1 MIKEIAMYVNN
12 LGEITDLNKA
22 GFIKIFSKD
31 NDKWKITNEMPFEF
45 YTVHERENIRLDTL
59 NISEALKNCK
69 VFVATEIPDLI
80 HMMLDGIGVS
90 TWKMDGNEND
100 ILDYVL
106 EKEEEEE
113 EEIKFI
119 GDSKLGDKKQSV
131 FPIEIGRNGHY
142 ILNLKELQERNTGI
156 STKKVLRPFLND
168 NNFSELILNCSHIP
182 CWLEGDLEKLNLRFE
197 CSQTGQNECIVIINH
212 K

>member
-12 LGEITDLNKA
+12 LGEITNLNKA

-31 NDKWKITNEMPFEF
+31 TDKWNVINEMPFEF
-45 YTVHERENIRLDTL
+45 QTVKEREDIRLDTL
-59 NISEALKNCK
+59 NISEALKSCK

-90 TWKMDGNEND
+90 TWKMEGDQNE

-106 EKEEEEE
+106 EKEEEEA

-119 GDSKLGDKKQSV
+119 RTSKVSDKKQSV
-131 FPIEIGRNGHY
+131 FPIEIGSNEHY
-142 ILNLKELQERNTGI
+142 ILNLKELQEGNTGI
-156 STKKVLRPFLND
+156 TTKQVLKPFLKD
-168 NNFSELILNCSHIP
+168 NNFNELILNCSHIP
-182 CWLEGDLEKLNLRFE
+182 CWLEGELEKLNLSFE
-197 CSQTGQNECIVIINH
+197 CSKTGENDYIVIINH
-212 K
+212 R

>member
-12 LGEITDLNKA
+12 LGEITDLNRA

-31 NDKWKITNEMPFEF
+31 NDKWNSINEIPFEF
-45 YTVHERENIRLDTL
+45 HTVKEREDIRLDTL

-69 VFVATEIPDLI
+69 VFVAAEIPDLI

-90 TWKMDGNEND
+90 TWKMDGNQNE

-106 EKEEEEE
+106 EKEEEEA

-119 GDSKLGDKKQSV
+119 GASKFSDKKQSI
-131 FPIEIGRNGHY
+131 FPIKIGCNGNY

-156 STKKVLRPFLND
+156 TTKQVLKPFLKD
-168 NNFSELILNCSHIP
+168 NNFTELILNCSHIP
-182 CWLEGDLEKLNLRFE
+182 CWLEVELERLNLSFE
-197 CSQTGQNECIVIINH
+197 CSKTGRNDYIVIINH
-212 K
+212 I

>member
-12 LGEITDLNKA
+12 LGEITNLNKA
-22 GFIKIFSKD
+22 GFIKIFLKD
-31 NDKWKITNEMPFEF
+31 NDKWNIINEMPFEF
-45 YTVHERENIRLDTL
+45 HTVKEREDIRLDTL

-90 TWKMDGNEND
+90 TWKMEGNQNE

-106 EKEEEEE
+106 EKEEEEA

-119 GDSKLGDKKQSV
+119 GASRLSDRKQSV

-142 ILNLKELQERNTGI
+142 IFNLKELQNRNTGI
-156 STKKVLRPFLND
+156 TTKQVLKPFLKGT
-168 NNFSELILNCSHIP
+168 NFNELILNCTHIP
-182 CWLEGDLEKLNLRFE
+182 CWLEGELEKLNLSFE
-197 CSQTGQNECIVIINH
+197 CSKTAQNDYIVIINH

>member
-1 MIKEIAMYVNN
+1 MIKEIAIYVNN
-12 LGEITDLNKA
+12 LGEITNLNKA

-31 NDKWKITNEMPFEF
+31 NDKWNIINEMPFEF
-45 YTVHERENIRLDTL
+45 HTVNERENIRLDTL

-90 TWKMDGNEND
+90 TWKMDGNENE

-106 EKEEEEE
+106 EKEEEEA

-119 GDSKLGDKKQSV
+119 GASKLSDKKQSV
-131 FPIEIGRNGHY
+131 FPIEIGHNGHY
-142 ILNLKELQERNTGI
+142 ILNLKELQDRNTGI
-156 STKKVLRPFLND
+156 TTKQVLKPFLND
-168 NNFSELILNCSHIP
+168 NNFNELILNCSHIP
-182 CWLEGDLEKLNLRFE
+182 CWLEGELERLNLSFE
-197 CSQTGQNECIVIINH
+197 CSKAGQNDYIVIINH
-212 K
+212 R